1 MNILE
6 DTIRLQLTEGSQ
18 WLNSYLSLK
27 DVDEN
32 KKIPLEV
39 APTPLHPPLLTTNRM
54 ANVTNRK

>member
-6 DTIRLQLTEGSQ
+6 DTIRLQLTEKSQ
-18 WLNSYLSLK
+18 WLASYLTLK

-39 APTPLHPPLLTTNRM
+39 APTSCT
-54 ANVTNRK
+54 VTHY

>member
-18 WLNSYLSLK
+18 WLVTYLSLK

-39 APTPLHPPLLTTNRM
+39 SLRSAPLPSTCH
-54 ANVTNRK
+54 

>member
-39 APTPLHPPLLTTNRM
+39 APTPFRPPLVTTNRM
-54 ANVTNRK
+54 ATVTSSV